1 MEDGIVTS
9 LVRELN
15 VKEDIVRLAVD
26 EANGEI
32 DGARKIIL
40 DLMPRYL
47 AIKARF
53 ISGRRTS
60 AGLIFI
66 LTEKGRSDFTLFRV
80 IFETDVN
87 YISSIP
93 LSVPA
98 ADFFDEIRNYF
109 NERAAGF
116 KVYDS
121 QKLRAGISK
130 KLNGTALQYLF
141 DLWDE
146 PEVQVISETE
156 PGDTYNQVGQ
166 IVTQLLEGIV
176 GEIIVDR
183 ANVELSYEFISESD
197 FQANSSRFGLEVES
211 VEKTK
216 DAKEDTTTSTGLQV
230 YLVGQFVIDPV
241 GGSVVKEIQV
251 GDTAYVEILDRSD
264 VAVTIGRLIGAYK
277 IGFWRPI
284 RATVVNIIS
293 LTAERR
299 KVRLRIGKGIYVN
312 VLSFNDILVRTKR
325 IARSETPLPEKA
337 TQDILGVFPILIG
350 LVVIVGIILL
360 LTMVL

>member
-1 MEDGIVTS
+1 MEEGIVTT
-9 LVRELN
+9 LVKEFN

-40 DLMPRYL
+40 ELMPRYL

-53 ISGRRTS
+53 ISGRRTN

-66 LTEKGRSDFTLFRV
+66 LTEKGRSDFILFRV
-80 IFETDVN
+80 IFETDLE

-93 LSVPA
+93 LKLPSV
-98 ADFFDEIRNYF
+98 DFFDEIRQYF
-109 NERAAGF
+109 NEHSAGF

-121 QKLRAGISK
+121 QKLRTGISK
-130 KLNGTALQYLF
+130 KLNGTALNYLF

-146 PEVQVISETE
+146 PEVQIISENE
-156 PGDTYNQVGQ
+156 PDTYNQVGP
-166 IVTQLLEGIV
+166 ILKQLLEAII

-197 FQANSSRFGLEVES
+197 FQANSSRFGLETES
-211 VEKTK
+211 VENK
-216 DAKEDTTTSTGLQV
+216 DSKEESTASPGLQV
-230 YLVGQFVIDPV
+230 YLVGRFVIDPV
-241 GGSVVKEIQV
+241 EGSLVKEIEV
-251 GDTAYVEILDRSD
+251 GDKAYVEILDRSD
-264 VAVTIGRLIGAYK
+264 VAVTVGRLIGAYK
-277 IGFWRPI
+277 LGFWRPI
-284 RATVVNIIS
+284 RAMVVDIAP
-293 LTAERR
+293 LTGERR
-299 KVRLRIGKGIYVN
+299 KVRLKVAKGIYIN

-325 IARSETPLPEKA
+325 TVRSETTLSEKA
-337 TQDILGVFPILIG
+337 APDILGIFPILIG

-360 LTMVL
+360 LTVVL

>member
-1 MEDGIVTS
+1 MEEGIVTS
-9 LVRELN
+9 LAKEFN

-40 DLMPRYL
+40 ELMPRYL

-53 ISGRRTS
+53 ISGRRTN

-66 LTEKGRSDFTLFRV
+66 LTEKGRSDFVLFRV
-80 IFETDVN
+80 IFETDLEF
-87 YISSIP
+87 ISSIP
-93 LSVPA
+93 LSLPSV
-98 ADFFDEIRNYF
+98 DFFDEIRQYF
-109 NERAAGF
+109 NEHSAGF

-121 QKLRAGISK
+121 QKLRTGISK
-130 KLNGTALQYLF
+130 KLSGTALNYLF

-146 PEVQVISETE
+146 PEIQVISENE
-156 PGDTYNQVGQ
+156 PDGSYNQVGP
-166 IVTQLLEGIV
+166 ILTQLLEAII

-197 FQANSSRFGLEVES
+197 FQANSGRFGLENES
-211 VEKTK
+211 VDKK
-216 DAKEDTTTSTGLQV
+216 DSKGESTASAGLQV
-230 YLVGQFVIDPV
+230 YLVGRFVIDPV
-241 GGSVVKEIQV
+241 EGSLVKEIEV
-251 GDTAYVEILDRSD
+251 GEKAYVEILDRSD

-277 IGFWRPI
+277 LGFWRPI
-284 RATVVNIIS
+284 RATVVDIAP
-293 LTAERR
+293 LTGERR
-299 KVRLRIGKGIYVN
+299 KVRLKVAKGIYVN

-325 IARSETPLPEKA
+325 TVRSEIPLPEKA
-337 TQDILGVFPILIG
+337 VPDILGIFPILIG

-360 LTMVL
+360 LTVVF

>member
-32 DGARKIIL
+32 DDARKIIL
-40 DLMPRYL
+40 ELMPKYL

-53 ISGRRTS
+53 ISGRRTN

-66 LTEKGRSDFTLFRV
+66 LTEKGRSDFILFRV
-80 IFETDVN
+80 IFETDLN

-98 ADFFDEIRNYF
+98 IDFFDEIRNYF

-146 PEVQVISETE
+146 PEVQVITETE
-156 PGDTYNQVGQ
+156 PGDAYNQVGQ
-166 IVTQLLEGIV
+166 ILTQLLEGIV

-183 ANVELSYEFISESD
+183 ANVELSYDFISETD

-211 VEKTK
+211 VEKK
-216 DAKEDTTTSTGLQV
+216 DPEEEPTASTGLQV

-241 GGSVVKEIQV
+241 EGSVVKDIQV

-325 IARSETPLPEKA
+325 VARSETPLPEKA
-337 TQDILGVFPILIG
+337 TPDILGVFPILIG